1 MRRWQVAA
9 VGGRG
14 SSRLITQPITRWLA
28 GSHEW
33 IEPGGER
40 WQSDW
45 QIGWITEAE
54 DEADALADA
63 LAVAGATVRLAS
75 SRGSLSELG
84 TN

>member
-1 MRRWQVAA
+1 MQRWQVAA

-14 SSRLITQPITRWLA
+14 SGRLIIQPITTWLA

-54 DEADALADA
+54 DEADALAVA
-63 LAVAGATVRLAS
+63 GAGATVRLAS